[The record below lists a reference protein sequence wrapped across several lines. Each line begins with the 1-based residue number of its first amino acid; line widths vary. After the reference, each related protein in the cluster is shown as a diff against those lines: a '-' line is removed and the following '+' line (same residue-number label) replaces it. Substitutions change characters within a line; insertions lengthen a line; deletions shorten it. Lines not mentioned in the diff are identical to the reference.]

1 MRKFIFSLTDMTD
14 FTLTSSPIRSIS
26 ASDHYEFGALIDL
39 HLHLD
44 GSISIE
50 SAKELARLQ
59 GMPVLC
65 DEELKERM
73 SAGSDCHSLNDFLT
87 KFDYACSLLQTRE
100 GITRA
105 VRNLIHELKQQ
116 GLIYAEIRFAPQKSM
131 EGGLTMREVVE
142 AAIGGLDDEVMP
154 ARLILC
160 CMRGKDEEVND
171 LNIATIEMAK
181 EFLGKGV
188 VAADLAGAEAL
199 FPTSD
204 HADVFALARNLG
216 VPFTIHAGEA
226 EGAMTAS
233 ESMQAAIDMGASR
246 LGHGILSYR
255 DPEMFRQLADK
266 QIGLGIC
273 PTSNICTEAFKDI
286 KDYPYPTLL
295 QHNVKFCICTDDMTV
310 ADVTLR
316 DEYELIRSTFG
327 MSKQTACQLL
337 LNAAD
342 MSFATEN
349 IKQRLRKQVLDYYK
363 S

>member
-1 MRKFIFSLTDMTD
+1 MNNFCSTPSAKENFS
-14 FTLTSSPIRSIS
+14 TSN
-26 ASDHYEFGALIDL
+26 HYEFGALIDL

-50 SAKELARLQ
+50 SAKDLALLQ
-59 GMPVLC
+59 GLPILS
-65 DEELKERM
+65 DEELKEKM

-105 VRNLIHELKQQ
+105 VSNLILELKQQ
-116 GLIYAEIRFAPQKSM
+116 GLIYAEIRFAPQKLM
-131 EGGLTMREVVE
+131 EGGLAMKQVVE
-142 AAIGGLDDEVMP
+142 AAIAGLDAEVMP

-160 CMRGKDEEVND
+160 CMRGEADEVHD
-171 LNIATIEMAK
+171 MNIATIEVAK
-181 EFLGKGV
+181 EYLGKGV

-204 HADVFALARNLG
+204 YADVFLLARKLG

-226 EGAMTAS
+226 EGAMGAS
-233 ESMQAAIDMGASR
+233 DSMQAAIDFGASR

-255 DPEMFRQLADK
+255 TPEMLKQLADK

-273 PTSNICTEAFKDI
+273 PTSNICTEAFRDI
-286 KDYPYPTLL
+286 KDYPFPVLL
-295 QHNVKFCICTDDMTV
+295 QNGVKCCICTDDMTV

-327 MSKQTACQLL
+327 MNRQTACQLL
-337 LNAAD
+337 LNAVD
-342 MSFATEN
+342 MSFAPAD
-349 IKQRLRKQVLDYYK
+349 IRQGLRQQVLEYYE
-363 S
+363 

>member
-1 MRKFIFSLTDMTD
+1 MNNFCLTPSGKENFS
-14 FTLTSSPIRSIS
+14 TSN
-26 ASDHYEFGALIDL
+26 HYEFGALIDL

-50 SAKELARLQ
+50 SAKELASLQ
-59 GMPVLC
+59 GLPVPS
-65 DEELKERM
+65 DEELKEKM

-87 KFDYACSLLQTRE
+87 KFDYACSLLQTKE

-105 VRNLIHELKQQ
+105 VSNLILELKQQ

-131 EGGLTMREVVE
+131 DGGLTMKLVVE
-142 AAIGGLDDEVMP
+142 AAIAGLNDEVMP

-160 CMRGKDEEVND
+160 CMRGKAEEVHD
-171 LNIATIEMAK
+171 LNIATIETAR
-181 EFLGKGV
+181 EYLGKGV

-204 HADVFALARNLG
+204 YADVFALARKLG

-226 EGAMTAS
+226 EGAMSAT
-233 ESMQAAIDMGASR
+233 ESMQTAIDFGASR

-255 DPEMFRQLADK
+255 DPEMLRQLADK

-286 KDYPYPTLL
+286 KDYPFPTLL
-295 QHNVKFCICTDDMTV
+295 QNGVKLCICTDDMTV

-327 MSKQTACQLL
+327 MSKQTVCQLL
-337 LNAAD
+337 LNAVD
-342 MSFATEN
+342 MSFAPED
-349 IKQRLRKQVLDYYK
+349 IKQRLRKQIIDFYTT
-363 S
+363 